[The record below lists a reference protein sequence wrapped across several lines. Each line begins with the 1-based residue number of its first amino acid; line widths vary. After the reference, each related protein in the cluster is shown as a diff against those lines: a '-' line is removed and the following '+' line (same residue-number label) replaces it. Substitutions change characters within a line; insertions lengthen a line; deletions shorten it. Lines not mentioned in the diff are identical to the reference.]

1 MGKFKAFLKRK
12 NIEFSVQRY
21 LIDAMSHMAL
31 GLFASL
37 LVGTILNSLGTWLNI
52 PFLSETVWPIAKSMM
67 GPAIGVAVAYGL
79 KAPPFVLFASAITG
93 AAGDSLGGGPVGAF
107 VAAVIG
113 AEFGKAVSKETK
125 VDLIVTPAVTILT
138 GVLIGK
144 FVGPGIAK
152 FMTGLGQ
159 MIIYAT
165 TLQPFWMGILVS
177 VLVGLALTAPISSAA
192 LCIMLGLEG
201 LAAGAATAGCCT
213 QMVGFAVI
221 SFKDNGWGGAIAQ
234 GIGTSML
241 QIPNIVKNY
250 RILIPPTLASAI
262 TGPLATMVFKMENI
276 PMGAG
281 MGTSGLVGQF
291 GTITAMAGK
300 VPSLKLYLSILLLH
314 FILPAVLSLLIALPM
329 RKWGWIKDGDM
340 KLNI

>member
-1 MGKFKAFLKRK
+1 MFHHPEVVIHFVRKMEDGEIQSVLKRK

-201 LAAGAATAGCCT
+201 LAAGAQRRDAAPRWWDLPLSASRTT
-213 QMVGFAVI
+213 VGA
-221 SFKDNGWGGAIAQ
+221 
-234 GIGTSML
+234 
-241 QIPNIVKNY
+241 
-250 RILIPPTLASAI
+250 
-262 TGPLATMVFKMENI
+262 
-276 PMGAG
+276 
-281 MGTSGLVGQF
+281 
-291 GTITAMAGK
+291 
-300 VPSLKLYLSILLLH
+300 VPSPKESEPPCCR
-314 FILPAVLSLLIALPM
+314 FPTS
-329 RKWGWIKDGDM
+329 
-340 KLNI
+340 

>member
-177 VLVGLALTAPISSAA
+177 VLVGLALTESSFSKPITMRIPSFLCLTIKSLSWISIIPTATKTMAA
-192 LCIMLGLEG
+192 IKTMKKGERKCIFTKPN
-201 LAAGAATAGCCT
+201 AY
-213 QMVGFAVI
+213 I
-221 SFKDNGWGGAIAQ
+221 S
-234 GIGTSML
+234 
-241 QIPNIVKNY
+241 Y
-250 RILIPPTLASAI
+250 PP
-262 TGPLATMVFKMENI
+262 VYK
-276 PMGAG
+276 
-281 MGTSGLVGQF
+281 
-291 GTITAMAGK
+291 K
-300 VPSLKLYLSILLLH
+300 C
-314 FILPAVLSLLIALPM
+314 AL
-329 RKWGWIKDGDM
+329 
-340 KLNI
+340 